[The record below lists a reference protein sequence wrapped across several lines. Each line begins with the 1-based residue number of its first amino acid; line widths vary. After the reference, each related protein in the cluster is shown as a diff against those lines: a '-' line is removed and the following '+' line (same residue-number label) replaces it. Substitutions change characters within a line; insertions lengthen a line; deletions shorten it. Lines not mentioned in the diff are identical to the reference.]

1 LTLFDDVWR
10 TQFWL
15 AYQYT
20 LSGWE
25 KSAGREEAHF
35 PGSSR
40 KFSVAFDSQAC
51 VWSDGARGVDMRQNR
66 IAQLFAAL
74 LLILLIFVPLF
85 SSGIGVLTDWLWFEQ
100 TGFRE
105 IYVTILKTQFGLG
118 AFCGI
123 GFVAL
128 TGLNLWM
135 AQAVAHRSG
144 YRSITR
150 TIEIPALER
159 FPALFRGLIWFSILF
174 IGWFIGQWAGW
185 HWGDYLLATHGV
197 HMTET
202 DPILGI
208 SLSFYLFRLPF
219 LFFLYHLGLAI
230 LVMCVLTSAA
240 LYLFE
245 GGVWL
250 SPRGV
255 TVGRNVR
262 AHLMVIGG
270 LLFVLFS
277 WRARLGM
284 YDLVYSPGGLVYGA
298 GYADIHVSW
307 PVLWILLGLCGITA
321 VAFLAGAV
329 KGQTRP
335 AAYCV
340 GAVIAVGILGGSIA
354 PALVQRYVVAPS
366 ELQKEEPYIARGIE
380 FTRQAYG
387 LDRFDER
394 DFPAIQDLTAKS
406 VEQNAAT
413 MHNVRLWDHQPQLT
427 TFQQL
432 QEIRTYYDFVRVYN
446 DRYTIH
452 SELRQ
457 VSLSARELSADSLPD
472 PNWVNQHLIY
482 THGYGLCLGP
492 VNESTPDG
500 LPVLF
505 IKDIPPVSSISLK
518 VTRPEIYYGELS
530 NNYCF
535 VKTSAK
541 EFDYPSGEQNVY
553 TVYKGSGGIPMGSF
567 WRRLLFALRYGNIN
581 IFLSGYIQPQSRIM
595 IYRRILARAQKLA
608 PFLSY
613 DSHPYLVV
621 ADDGSLQWIVDAY
634 TTSSQY
640 PYSEPTQ
647 GVGNYIRNS
656 VKITISAYDG
666 KVRFYVSDPSDP
678 LIQAY
683 ERIFPGVF
691 HPLSEMPPD
700 LRAHIR
706 YPQDF
711 FAIQAAKYAVY
722 HMRDPS
728 VFYSK
733 EDLWRVATRLVNGN
747 SVPMDP
753 YYAIMKLPEV
763 GNTEE
768 FILMVPFT
776 PARKNNMIAWM
787 AARCDGTDYGKVL
800 VFAFP
805 KEKLI
810 YGPEQIQSRVN
821 QNPSISQQLTL
832 WDQGGSRVIHGTLLV
847 IPVQNAVLYVEP
859 LYLAAESGASLPQL
873 KRVIV
878 AYSDHVVMEQSL
890 EDALN
895 VIFGGGA
902 GGQQETTET
911 AQTGSSVTARGI
923 PPSLENMIQQANE
936 HYERAQQALRQGDWN
951 GYGQEIQ
958 KLGQIL
964 QQMTAKHR

>member
-1 LTLFDDVWR
+1 MN
-10 TQFWL
+10 
-15 AYQYT
+15 
-20 LSGWE
+20 
-25 KSAGREEAHF
+25 
-35 PGSSR
+35 
-40 KFSVAFDSQAC
+40 
-51 VWSDGARGVDMRQNR
+51 MRQNR
-66 IAQLFAAL
+66 LAGLLAAL
-74 LLILLIFVPLF
+74 LLILLIFVSLV
-85 SSGIGVLTDWLWFEQ
+85 SGGVTLLVDWLWFNH

-105 IYVTILKTQFGLG
+105 IYITILKTQAELG
-118 AFCGI
+118 GYCGI
-123 GFVAL
+123 GFLLL
-128 TGLNLWM
+128 TGLNLWI
-135 AQAVAHRSG
+135 ARTVAHRSG
-144 YRSITR
+144 YHAIVR
-150 TIEIPALER
+150 TAEFPALER
-159 FPALFRGLIWFSILF
+159 FPSLLRAMVWLSILLV
-174 IGWFIGQWAGW
+174 GWMVSQWSAT
-185 HWGDYLLATHGV
+185 HWGSYLLATHAIR
-197 HMTET
+197 MAQT
-202 DPILGI
+202 DPIFGI

-219 LFFLYHLGLAI
+219 LFFIYHLGLAI
-230 LVMCVLTSAA
+230 LVMCVLTTAA
-240 LYLFE
+240 LYLIE
-245 GGVWL
+245 GGMWI
-250 SPRGV
+250 SPRGLAM
-255 TVGRNVR
+255 GRNVR

-270 LLFVLFS
+270 LFFLLLA

-298 GYADIHVSW
+298 GYSDIHVAW
-307 PVLWILLGLCGITA
+307 PVLWILLGLCVITA
-321 VAFLAGAV
+321 LAFFAGAPT
-329 KGQTRP
+329 GQVRLALYSFGT
-335 AAYCV
+335 
-340 GAVIAVGILGGSIA
+340 VIAVGIVGGSIF

-394 DFPAIQDLTAKS
+394 NFPAIQDLTAAS
-406 VEQNAAT
+406 IEQNATT
-413 MHNVRLWDHQPQLT
+413 MRNLRLWDHQPQLT

-432 QEIRTYYDFVRVYN
+432 QEIRTYYDFARVYN

-457 VSLSARELSADSLPD
+457 VSLSARELSARSLPD
-472 PNWVNQHLIY
+472 PNWVNRHLIY

-518 VTRPEIYYGELS
+518 VTRPEIYYGERS

-535 VKTSAK
+535 IKTGAR
-541 EFDYPSGEQNVY
+541 EFDYPSGDQNVY
-553 TVYKGSGGIPMGSF
+553 TVYQGSGGIPVSGF
-567 WRRLLFALRYGNIN
+567 WRRLLFALRFSDVNTL
-581 IFLSGYIQPQSRIM
+581 LSRYIQPASRIM
-595 IYRRILARAQKLA
+595 IYRRILARVERLA

-613 DSHPYLVV
+613 DSHPYLVI

-640 PYSEPTQ
+640 PYSEPTP

-666 KVRFYVSDPSDP
+666 RVTFYISDPSDP
-678 LIQAY
+678 LIRAY
-683 ERIFPGVF
+683 QRIFPGVF
-691 HPLSEMPPD
+691 HPFSEMPPD

-722 HMRDPS
+722 HMTDPG

-733 EDLWRVATRLVNGN
+733 EDLWRVATRTVNGT
-747 SVPMDP
+747 STPMDP
-753 YYAIMKLPEV
+753 YYAVMKLPEV
-763 GNTEE
+763 GETEE

-787 AARCDGTDYGKVL
+787 AARCDGADYGKVL
-800 VFAFP
+800 VFTFP

-832 WDQGGSRVIHGTLLV
+832 WDQGGSRVIRGTLLV

-859 LYLAAESGASLPQL
+859 LYLAAEGGVSLPQL

-878 AYSDHVVMEQSL
+878 AYSDHVVMERSL

-902 GGQQETTET
+902 GGPAET
-911 AQTGSSVTARGI
+911 AGPAPTASSAPARTV
-923 PPSLENMIQQANE
+923 PASVESLIQQANQ
-936 HYERAQQALRQGDWN
+936 HYERAQQDLRQGDWS

-958 KLGQIL
+958 GLGQIL
-964 QQMTAKHR
+964 KQMPVKHH